1 MVKEDIVLGYRISD
15 KGIEVDRA
23 KVRVV
28 ERLPP
33 PISVKGVRSFLG
45 HAGFYRRFI
54 KDFSIIVHPLCKL
67 IDKKCKFKIYESFLK
82 ELGELKEM
90 LVSAPII
97 ILPDQSKPF

>member
-1 MVKEDIVLGYRISD
+1 MSIFYDMAEDTIKVFMDDFSVIGDSFERCLSHLSKVLKRCEDYNLVLNWEKCHFMVKEDIVLGYRISD

-45 HAGFYRRFI
+45 HAGY
-54 KDFSIIVHPLCKL
+54 
-67 IDKKCKFKIYESFLK
+67 Y
-82 ELGELKEM
+82 
-90 LVSAPII
+90 
-97 ILPDQSKPF
+97 